1 MPEAI
6 GGAHALYSNLSETHS
21 CDQAPSCEL
30 NEPIQDFY
38 AIIPAGGAGTR
49 LWPLSRARSPK
60 FLADLTSCGQSMLQ
74 STVQRLKPLAE
85 DRVLVVTGEA
95 HLDAVQSQLTH
106 LPSTQFIAEPC
117 GRDSMAAIG
126 LAAAVLQER
135 HGSVV
140 AGSFAADHV
149 IKHEDVFTA
158 AVRSAI
164 IAARESK
171 IATIGIEP
179 EYAAT
184 GFGYI
189 HLAQE
194 CDYRSPLAVYDVSEF
209 MEKPNQDRAR
219 EFVASGQFM
228 WNAGMFVFRTD
239 VLLEALQAFEP
250 QLYEAIL
257 NIARS
262 WDTPQRDSVMGDLW
276 ANLKKIAIDHAIAE
290 PLAQRGGVAVVP
302 ARMGWSDVGDYR
314 SLGEVLAETNR
325 TCDSNAHCDAE
336 AIANEPSGLYDK
348 DGDAV
353 GQIAPGGAAQPI
365 ITHEA
370 SGAIVYTHSKPV
382 VIVGVPDAIVVE
394 TADVIFV
401 TTKEQSQRVKDVVGK
416 LPEELR

>member
-1 MPEAI
+1 MHERD
-6 GGAHALYSNLSETHS
+6 GGTH
-21 CDQAPSCEL
+21 QPVCESQ
-30 NEPIQDFY
+30 EPIQDFY

-135 HGSVV
+135 HGSIV
-140 AGSFAADHV
+140 AGSFAADHM
-149 IKHEDVFTA
+149 IAREDVFIA
-158 AVRSAI
+158 AVKSAI
-164 IAARESK
+164 VAARDGK
-171 IATIGIEP
+171 IATVGIEP

-189 HLAQE
+189 HLAKRCSYQ
-194 CDYRSPLAVYDVSEF
+194 SPLTVYDVSEF
-209 MEKPNQDRAR
+209 MEKPNQDRSR
-219 EFVASGQFM
+219 EFVASGQYM

-239 VLLEALQAFEP
+239 VLLAALQAFEP
-250 QLYEAIL
+250 QLYEGIL
-257 NIARS
+257 SIARA
-262 WDTPQRDSVMGDLW
+262 WDTPQRSSVMDDLW
-276 ANLKKIAIDHAIAE
+276 VNLKKIAIDHAIAE

-302 ARMGWSDVGDYR
+302 ASMGWSDVGDYR
-314 SLGEVLAETNR
+314 SLGEVLAEKKSA
-325 TCDSNAHCDAE
+325 CDSSTYCDAE
-336 AIANEPSGLYDK
+336 AIVSESSGSNDK

-353 GQIAPGGAAQPI
+353 VQIAPGGSVQPVV
-365 ITHEA
+365 TDDA
-370 SGAIVYTHSKPV
+370 NGTIVYTHSKPV

-401 TTKEQSQRVKDVVGK
+401 TLKEQSQRVKDVVGK